1 MAPEKMLYN
10 FLMFSKDK
18 DLNLISVFTEQLSM
32 TTKFVFNLFF
42 FLKKANKKQQQQPKQ
57 KT

>member
-10 FLMFSKDK
+10 FLMLSKDK
-18 DLNLISVFTEQLSM
+18 DLNLISGFTEQLSM

-42 FLKKANKKQQQQPKQ
+42 LKKNQPKQ